1 MDGPSKLFTFMKEI
15 HNIQEFVKSI
25 LEQQSEEP
33 LIYRGHSSIGYD
45 LKPSIGRNNY
55 SIETE
60 KEVFYEFKQ
69 KYHLYSRE
77 RMQNDM
83 EVLFLAQHYGLPTR
97 LLDWTYNPMVALYFA
112 CRSNFSKDGAIYC
125 LTLKGMERADSN
137 INPMLPQSF
146 DEIIAY
152 KKNMYIAPDYMDIR
166 YANQKSLFLLCSQPQ
181 RKFTFTEPAFKI
193 CIDSKKQLLKE
204 LSMLGYDELLLFP
217 QLDSLCND
225 IKRKFEL

>member
-1 MDGPSKLFTFMKEI
+1 MKDI
-15 HNIQEFVKSI
+15 QNIQEFVKSI

-33 LIYRGHSSIGYD
+33 LIYRGHSSINYE

-55 SIETE
+55 SKETE
-60 KEVFYEFKQ
+60 KEIFYEFKQ
-69 KYHLYSRE
+69 KYHLYSKE

-112 CRSNFSKDGAIYC
+112 CRSNFDKDGAIYC
-125 LTLKGMERADSN
+125 LPLKSMERADSN
-137 INPMLPQSF
+137 SNPNLPISF
-146 DEIIAY
+146 NEIVAY
-152 KKNMYIAPDYMDIR
+152 KKNRYIVPDYMDIR
-166 YANQKSLFLLCSQPQ
+166 YTNQKSLFLLCSQPH
-181 RKFTFTEPAFKI
+181 RKFTFTKPTFKI
-193 CIDSKKQLLKE
+193 CKDSKKQLQKE

-225 IKRKFEL
+225 IKRKYELI